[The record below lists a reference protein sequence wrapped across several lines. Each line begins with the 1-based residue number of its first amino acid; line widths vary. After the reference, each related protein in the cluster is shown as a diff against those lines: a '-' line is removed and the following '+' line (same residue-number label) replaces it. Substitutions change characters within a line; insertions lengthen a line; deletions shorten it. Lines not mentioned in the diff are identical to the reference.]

1 MAGKAKPPAKQAP
14 VWRSSEKRAAKAAGA
29 ADKVAAKAAPS
40 ASAKAASKPARSRSG
55 GGASP
60 SAVRWE
66 IVDLVAVLAVLF
78 VAIYAKD
85 AVLSLHA
92 VSLMPFNG
100 RVAARVGT
108 LAAFYAIQFGLL
120 RFLASRRSMT
130 LLGAFGLKGPTRP
143 PAPSALSRLGTAA
156 LVVGLFVG
164 VEAFS
169 MLYSVVAEAIG
180 WAQPDRLSSDLTA
193 VFGGGT
199 AGVVLSAALVVVVAP
214 LAEEFAFRGVALGAL
229 GERWGMWPAILGS
242 AVLYAFSH
250 LNAWMFLPTVALGVA
265 LGWLTWSRRS
275 LVPAIALH
283 VLYNCAAVVSAFVL
297 SAPR

>member
-1 MAGKAKPPAKQAP
+1 M
-14 VWRSSEKRAAKAAGA
+14 WRSSEKRAAKAASA

-40 ASAKAASKPARSRSG
+40 ASASSAAPKAVSKPARSRSA

-60 SAVRWE
+60 TAVRWE

-85 AVLSLHA
+85 AILSLHA

-100 RVAARVGT
+100 RVAARVGV

-130 LLGAFGLKGPTRP
+130 LLGAFGLKGPVRP

-169 MLYSVVAEAIG
+169 MFYGVVVEAIG

-242 AVLYAFSH
+242 AALYAFSH

-275 LVPAIALH
+275 LAPAIALH

-297 SAPR
+297 SASH